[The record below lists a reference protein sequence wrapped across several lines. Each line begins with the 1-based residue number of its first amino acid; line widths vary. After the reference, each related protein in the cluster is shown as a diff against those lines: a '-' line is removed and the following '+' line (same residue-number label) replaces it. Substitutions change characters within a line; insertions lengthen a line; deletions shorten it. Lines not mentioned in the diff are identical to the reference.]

1 MNSKKQYMFYI
12 NIGIFMF
19 LIFAISIFNMLSPK
33 DKTVSQVENRTLA
46 KKPTITVESVLSGK
60 YSRDFENYFA
70 DNFVIRE
77 NLVKVSKDIA
87 SLKGIKRAEEV
98 ALVGFDG
105 QNVGGNSNENDTT
118 QEDKDSTIEASTKGN
133 LLILNDTVMELYK
146 FNEEKCKSYANMINT
161 VQSKLG
167 DDIKVYSL
175 LAPVQIE
182 FLTNK
187 KYKDLS
193 DSQYDGINFV
203 NTNLSD
209 KVKSVDAY
217 TPIKNHINEYVYYRT
232 DHHWTALGAYYA
244 YTGFTQTADLDAF
257 PLDKFTKGEAP
268 GFLGHLST
276 VNPSETVN
284 SNPDN
289 VIFYNSPAK
298 SDMDVYFYD
307 KETGEKKSYKGS
319 VISKSYIDS
328 DQKYG
333 VFLGGD
339 FALGVI
345 NTNSNT
351 DKKIMVIKDS
361 YANAFIPFLLTN
373 YCEIFVVDPRHYKE
387 NIIDLVN
394 ENGIGEVLFLN
405 YILTTNFD
413 SYINSV
419 LNLIK

>member
-1 MNSKKQYMFYI
+1 MNNNKQYVFYI
-12 NIGIFMF
+12 NIAIFMS

-33 DKTVSQVENRTLA
+33 DKTVSVVENRTLA
-46 KKPTITVESVLSGK
+46 KKPNLTVESVLSGI

-70 DNFVIRE
+70 DNFAVRD
-77 NLVKVSKDIA
+77 NLVKISKDIA
-87 SLKGIKRAEEV
+87 SLKGIKRTEEV
-98 ALVGFDG
+98 ALVDFDG
-105 QNVGGNSNENDTT
+105 QNVGGNSD
-118 QEDKDSTIEASTKGN
+118 EDNDSTVEASTKGN

-146 FNEEKCKSYANMINT
+146 FNEVKIKSYANMINT
-161 VQSKLG
+161 VQSKL
-167 DDIKVYSL
+167 DDNVKVYSL

-187 KYKDLS
+187 KYKNLS
-193 DSQYDGINFV
+193 DSQLDGINFV
-203 NTNLSD
+203 NSNLSN
-209 KVKSVDAY
+209 KIIPVDAY
-217 TPIKNHINEYVYYRT
+217 TPIKGHINEYVYYRT

-244 YTGFTQTADLDAF
+244 YSGFANAANFDAL

-284 SNPDN
+284 NNPDN

-307 KETGEKKSYKGS
+307 KDTGEKKSYKGS
-319 VISKSYIDS
+319 VISKSYIDG

-339 FALGVI
+339 FALGI
-345 NTNSNT
+345 IKTNSNQN
-351 DKKIMVIKDS
+351 KKIMVIKDS

-373 YCEIFVVDPRHYKE
+373 YSEIYVVDPRYYKE
-387 NIIDLVN
+387 SIVDLVN
-394 ENGIGEVLFLN
+394 ENNINEVLFLN

-413 SYINSV
+413 SYVDNV

>member
-1 MNSKKQYMFYI
+1 MNTNKQYVFYI
-12 NIGIFMF
+12 NIGIFMI
-19 LIFAISIFNMLSPK
+19 LIFTISIFNMLSPK
-33 DKTVSQVENRTLA
+33 DKTISEVENRTLA
-46 KKPTITVESVLSGK
+46 KKPVLTIESILSGK

-70 DNFVIRE
+70 DNFAVRD
-77 NLVKVSKDIA
+77 NLVVLSKDIA

-98 ALVGFDG
+98 ALVDFDG
-105 QNVGGNSNENDTT
+105 QNVGGDSG
-118 QEDKDSTIEASTKGN
+118 EDKDGNVEASTKGN
-133 LLILNDTVMELYK
+133 LLILNDKVMELYK
-146 FNEEKCKSYANMINT
+146 FNEAKSKSYANMINT
-161 VQSKLG
+161 VQSKLS
-167 DDIKVYSL
+167 DDVKVYSL
-175 LAPVQIE
+175 LAPVQVE

-193 DSQYDGINFV
+193 DSQYDGIHFV
-203 NTNLSD
+203 NSNLSE
-209 KVKSVDAY
+209 KIIPVDAY
-217 TPIKNHINEYVYYRT
+217 TPIKEHINEYVYYRT

-244 YTGFTQTADLDAF
+244 YTGFAEAAGIDPL

-284 SNPDN
+284 NNPDN

-298 SDMDVYFYD
+298 SDMDVYYYD

-319 VISKSYIDS
+319 VISKSYIDG

-345 NTNSNT
+345 KTNSNT
-351 DKKIMVIKDS
+351 NKKIMVIKDS
-361 YANAFIPFLLTN
+361 YANAFIPFLLTD
-373 YCEIFVVDPRHYKE
+373 YSEIYVVDPRHYKE

-394 ENGIGEVLFLN
+394 ENSIDEVMFLN

-413 SYINSV
+413 SYVNSV

>member
-1 MNSKKQYMFYI
+1 MSTHKQYVFYI
-12 NIGIFMF
+12 NIGIFMI
-19 LIFAISIFNMLSPK
+19 LIFTISIFNMLSPK
-33 DKTVSQVENRTLA
+33 DKTISEVENRTLA
-46 KKPTITVESVLSGK
+46 KKPVLTIESILSGE
-60 YSRDFENYFA
+60 YTRDFENYFA
-70 DNFVIRE
+70 DNFAVRD
-77 NLVKVSKDIA
+77 NLVVLSKDIA
-87 SLKGIKRAEEV
+87 ALKGIKRAEEV
-98 ALVGFDG
+98 ALVDFDG
-105 QNVGGNSNENDTT
+105 QNVGGDSG
-118 QEDKDSTIEASTKGN
+118 EDKDDNVEASTKGN

-146 FNEEKCKSYANMINT
+146 FNEAKSKSYANMINT
-161 VQSKLG
+161 VQSKLS
-167 DDIKVYSL
+167 DDVKVYSL
-175 LAPVQIE
+175 LAPVQVE

-203 NTNLSD
+203 NSNLSE
-209 KVKSVDAY
+209 KIIPVDAY
-217 TPIKNHINEYVYYRT
+217 TPIKEHINEYVYYRT

-244 YTGFTQTADLDAF
+244 YTGFAEAAGIDPL

-284 SNPDN
+284 NNPDN

-319 VISKSYIDS
+319 VISKSYIDG

-345 NTNSNT
+345 KTNSNT
-351 DKKIMVIKDS
+351 NKKIMVIKDS
-361 YANAFIPFLLTN
+361 YANAFIPFLLTD
-373 YCEIFVVDPRHYKE
+373 YSEIYVVDPRHYKE
-387 NIIDLVN
+387 NIINLVN
-394 ENGIGEVLFLN
+394 ENSIDEVMFLN

-413 SYINSV
+413 SYVNSV

>member
-1 MNSKKQYMFYI
+1 MNTNKQYVFYI
-12 NIGIFMF
+12 NIGIFMI
-19 LIFAISIFNMLSPK
+19 LIFTISIFNMLSPK
-33 DKTVSQVENRTLA
+33 DKTISEVENRTLA
-46 KKPTITVESVLSGK
+46 KKPVLTIESILSGK

-70 DNFVIRE
+70 DNFAVRD
-77 NLVKVSKDIA
+77 NLVVLSKDIA

-98 ALVGFDG
+98 ALVDFDG
-105 QNVGGNSNENDTT
+105 QNVGGDSG
-118 QEDKDSTIEASTKGN
+118 EDKDGNVEASTKGN
-133 LLILNDTVMELYK
+133 LLILNDKVMELYK
-146 FNEEKCKSYANMINT
+146 FNEAKSKSYANMINT
-161 VQSKLG
+161 VQSKLS
-167 DDIKVYSL
+167 DDVKVYSL
-175 LAPVQIE
+175 LAPVQVE

-193 DSQYDGINFV
+193 DSQYDGIHFV
-203 NTNLSD
+203 NSNLSE
-209 KVKSVDAY
+209 KIIPVDAY
-217 TPIKNHINEYVYYRT
+217 TPIKEHINEYVYYRT

-244 YTGFTQTADLDAF
+244 YTGFAEAAGIDPL

-284 SNPDN
+284 NNPDN

-298 SDMDVYFYD
+298 NDMDVYYYD

-319 VISKSYIDS
+319 VISKSYIDG

-345 NTNSNT
+345 KTNSNT
-351 DKKIMVIKDS
+351 NKKIMVIKDS
-361 YANAFIPFLLTN
+361 YANAFIPFLLTD
-373 YCEIFVVDPRHYKE
+373 YSEIYVVDPRHYKE

-394 ENGIGEVLFLN
+394 ENSIDEVMFLN

-413 SYINSV
+413 SYVNSV

>member
-1 MNSKKQYMFYI
+1 MNNNKQYVFYI
-12 NIGIFMF
+12 NIAIFMS

-33 DKTVSQVENRTLA
+33 DKTVSVVENRTLA
-46 KKPTITVESVLSGK
+46 KKPNLTVESVLSGE

-70 DNFVIRE
+70 DNFAVRD
-77 NLVKVSKDIA
+77 NLVKISKNIA
-87 SLKGIKRAEEV
+87 SLKGIKRNEEV
-98 ALVGFDG
+98 ALVDFDG
-105 QNVGGNSNENDTT
+105 QNVGGNSD
-118 QEDKDSTIEASTKGN
+118 EDNDSTVEASTKGN

-146 FNEEKCKSYANMINT
+146 FNEVKSKSYANMINT
-161 VQSKLG
+161 VQSKL
-167 DDIKVYSL
+167 DDNVKVYSL

-187 KYKDLS
+187 KYKNLS
-193 DSQYDGINFV
+193 DSQLDGINFV
-203 NTNLSD
+203 NSNLSN
-209 KVKSVDAY
+209 KIIPVDAY
-217 TPIKNHINEYVYYRT
+217 TPIKDHINEYVYYRT

-244 YTGFTQTADLDAF
+244 YSGFASAADFDAL

-284 SNPDN
+284 NNPDN

-307 KETGEKKSYKGS
+307 KDTGEKKSYKGS
-319 VISKSYIDS
+319 VISKSYIDG

-339 FALGVI
+339 FALGI
-345 NTNSNT
+345 IKTNSNQN
-351 DKKIMVIKDS
+351 KKIMVIKDS

-373 YCEIFVVDPRHYKE
+373 YSEIYVVDPRYYKE
-387 NIIDLVN
+387 SIVDLVN
-394 ENGIGEVLFLN
+394 ENNINEVLFLN

>member
-46 KKPTITVESVLSGK
+46 KKPTLTVESLLSGK

-98 ALVGFDG
+98 ALVDFDG
-105 QNVGGNSNENDTT
+105 QNVGGNSDEGDNTNEND
-118 QEDKDSTIEASTKGN
+118 SAVEASTKGN

-146 FNEEKCKSYANMINT
+146 FNEEKSKLYANMINT
-161 VQSKLG
+161 FQSKLS

-175 LAPVQIE
+175 LAPIQVE

-193 DSQYDGINFV
+193 DSQIDGINFV
-203 NTNLSD
+203 NLNLSD
-209 KVKSVDAY
+209 KIIPVDAY
-217 TPIKNHINEYVYYRT
+217 TPIKEHINEYVYYRT

-244 YTGFTQTADLDAF
+244 YTGLAQAAGFDPL
-257 PLDKFTKGEAP
+257 PLDKYTVGEAP

-307 KETGEKKSYKGS
+307 KDTGEKKTYKGS

-333 VFLGGD
+333 VFIGGD
-339 FALGVI
+339 FPLGI
-345 NTNSNT
+345 IKTNANT

-373 YCEIFVVDPRHYKE
+373 YSEIYVMDPRHYKE

-394 ENGIGEVLFLN
+394 ENRIDEVLFLN
-405 YILTTNFD
+405 YILTTNFN
-413 SYINSV
+413 SYVNSV